1 MGGRC
6 RGRYVVSSPTETKT
20 HFKNTQLH
28 HRLSRVTTDSLHHR
42 KAVGVWPTDLSSATV
57 SRGYAN
63 PHDKWLAA
71 MMGM

>member
-1 MGGRC
+1 M
-6 RGRYVVSSPTETKT
+6 GRYRGSYIVSSPTETKT
-20 HFKNTQLH
+20 RFKNS
-28 HRLSRVTTDSLHHR
+28 LSRVMTDSLHHR